1 MKAKQLVIVCALA
14 TITGCVPQSQYNQEV
29 QQNQQLL
36 YLNATYQQLS
46 QSLQSEV
53 SANQVQLRQLQNRLE
68 VTFVNAILFPE
79 GGWEISQQG
88 QQELN
93 KIVPA
98 LQGVPGKQVVIAG
111 FTDNLPILPPL
122 SDRFPTNWSLSAARA
137 ISVVRYLMVQGI
149 PPTQLS
155 AVAFGEF
162 RPVASNDTPEGRAQ
176 NRRINVAI
184 QDQAP

>member
-111 FTDNLPILPPL
+111 FTDNLP
-122 SDRFPTNWSLSAARA
+122 
-137 ISVVRYLMVQGI
+137 
-149 PPTQLS
+149 
-155 AVAFGEF
+155 
-162 RPVASNDTPEGRAQ
+162 
-176 NRRINVAI
+176 
-184 QDQAP
+184 